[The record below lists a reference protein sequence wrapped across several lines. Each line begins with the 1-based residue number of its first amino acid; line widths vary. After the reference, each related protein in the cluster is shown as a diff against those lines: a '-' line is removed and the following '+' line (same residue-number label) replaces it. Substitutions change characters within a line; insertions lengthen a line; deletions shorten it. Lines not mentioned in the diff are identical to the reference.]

1 MKQFNLHSVSQLACG
16 DIEKLISD
24 VQISTTTSSSS
35 VQYLSAL
42 LSNSE
47 YTTDASTSPSM
58 TSQDA
63 LQYLKSAPLLADL
76 SHWSN
81 WKLVFEPFCGSL
93 SQFLSSH
100 PDIHTLCIDDGV
112 FLKIDPNSSVQDFAN
127 ALYVD
132 PSQSSGHL
140 VSMVVRSRSINNV
153 PAQLLAQHVQ
163 TRLSDLPSDNMPP
176 ERFIMKCLVCMPVE
190 LAVTVG
196 KEVSVMYSI
205 IERSTIHP

>member
-1 MKQFNLHSVSQLACG
+1 MSVVILKQFNVHSVSQLACG

-24 VQISTTTSSSS
+24 VQISPTTSSCSIR
-35 VQYLSAL
+35 YLSAI

-76 SHWSN
+76 GLWSN
-81 WKLVFEPFCGSL
+81 WKLVFEPSCGSL
-93 SQFLSSH
+93 SHFLSSH
-100 PDIHTLCIDDGV
+100 RDVHTLCIDDGV
-112 FLKIDPNSSVQDFAN
+112 FLKIDPNSSVKDFAN
-127 ALYVD
+127 ALYVS

-140 VSMVVRSRSINNV
+140 VSMVVKSGNTNSI

-163 TRLSDLPSDNMPP
+163 TRLSGLLSDNMPP
-176 ERFIMKCLVCMPVE
+176 EKFVLGCLVCMPVE

-196 KEVSVMYSI
+196 KEVSI
-205 IERSTIHP
+205 N